1 MSIVQCLEGTLS
13 TSTQEDGD
21 STCSPK
27 ETRPNGVREK
37 AVGKTGLV
45 DIEGNV
51 SNETRT
57 SNPCQMGTEVPLK
70 NHSGMIEKQD

>member
-1 MSIVQCLEGTLS
+1 MSRGH
-13 TSTQEDGD
+13 TQYFHPRRRRFDMLTKGNQ
-21 STCSPK
+21 TQW
-27 ETRPNGVREK
+27 RAGK

-51 SNETRT
+51 GNETRS

-70 NHSGMIEKQD
+70 NHSGMIEKQV